1 MVTSKITNR
10 YAKSLLDLAMEKNQ
24 LNDCYNDLINVEKV
38 CSESSDFT
46 MMLKSPIVNTSKKL
60 TILNSIFKKRIS
72 KLTFSFIEI
81 ITKKKREPL
90 LYAISKNFLE
100 LYKEHHKIISASVT
114 TTIPLDKDLRNKIV
128 SFLKNSS
135 CSKVE
140 LDEKINEDILG
151 GAIIKTGDFQL
162 DNSVKKQLNEL
173 KNTYSKNLF
182 NKKL

>member
-10 YAKSLLDLAMEKNQ
+10 YAKSLLDLAIEKKQ

-90 LYAISKNFLE
+90 LHAISKNFLE
-100 LYKEHHKIISASVT
+100 LYKY
-114 TTIPLDKDLRNKIV
+114 
-128 SFLKNSS
+128 
-135 CSKVE
+135 
-140 LDEKINEDILG
+140 
-151 GAIIKTGDFQL
+151 QL
-162 DNSVKKQLNEL
+162 V
-173 KNTYSKNLF
+173 
-182 NKKL
+182 

>member
-1 MVTSKITNR
+1 MVASKITNR
-10 YAKSLLDLAMEKNQ
+10 YAKSLLDLAIEKNQ
-24 LNDCYNDLINVEKV
+24 LNDCYNDLINVLR
-38 CSESSDFT
+38 SESSDFT

-90 LYAISKNFLE
+90 LHAISKNFLE

-128 SFLKNSS
+128 SFVKNSS
-135 CSKVE
+135 DSKVE

-151 GAIIKTGDFQL
+151 GAIIKIGDFQL

-173 KNTYSKNLF
+173 KNTYISTLSG
-182 NKKL
+182 